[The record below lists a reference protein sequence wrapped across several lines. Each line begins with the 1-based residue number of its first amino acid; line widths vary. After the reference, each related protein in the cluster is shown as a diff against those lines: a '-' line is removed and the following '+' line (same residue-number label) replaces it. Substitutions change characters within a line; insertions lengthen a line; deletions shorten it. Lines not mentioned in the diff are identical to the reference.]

1 MTELKK
7 ELCSNEDI
15 IQKNLSSDYFNENHN
30 DHKKLE
36 RNLHIREDIY
46 RKIINL
52 INDKRYYMLGP
63 EKGLTARFIAENH
76 EDIFQIL
83 IKIIQNYN
91 LNQNIKR
98 RE

>member
-15 IQKNLSSDYFNENHN
+15 IQKNLLNEYFNEKHN
-30 DHKKLE
+30 DHNKLE
-36 RNLHIREDIY
+36 RNLHIRDDLY
-46 RKIINL
+46 REIINL
-52 INDKRYYMLGP
+52 IYDTRYYMLGP
-63 EKGLTARFIAENH
+63 EKGITARFIAENY
-76 EDIFQIL
+76 EDIFQII